1 MLAAI
6 TLGGSDMKC
15 SVVITAYGA
24 SLLLFAELH
33 W

>member
-15 SVVITAYGA
+15 SVIITACGA
-24 SLLLFAELH
+24 LLAELH